1 MQLEQLQ
8 QQWQQL
14 DHKLDH
20 SLAIQNELV
29 RQVVMQ
35 PTRRR
40 LHRLAMWPVIDLV
53 FGIVVVLLAGSFLS
67 SHWPDGRLVL
77 PAGVVMIG
85 AIALMISSI
94 RQLNCVAELD
104 WAGPVAAIQRSLEQ
118 LRFMK
123 IWQFKWVILLSPLMG
138 FCAFVVGLQWILGWL
153 SEGRVHIFDKLDPWW
168 IVGNYVF
175 GVLFVPVGYFI
186 ARLLAERCHRHPWWQ
201 AVLNDISGN
210 SLKAATDDIERWSNL
225 QQAEA

>member
-14 DHKLDH
+14 DQKLDH
-20 SLAIQNELV
+20 SLAIQNELM

-35 PTRRR
+35 PARRR
-40 LHRLAMWPVIDLV
+40 LHRLAFWPVIDLV
-53 FGIVVVLLAGSFLS
+53 FCIIVGLLAGSFLAD
-67 SHWPDGRLVL
+67 HWSDSRLVL

-85 AIALMISSI
+85 AIGLMISSF

-118 LRFMK
+118 LRVMK
-123 IWQFKWVILLSPLMG
+123 IQQFKWIILLSPLVG

-153 SEGRVHIFDKLDPWW
+153 SEGRFNFFDKFENGW
-168 IVGNYVF
+168 IVGNYFF
-175 GVLFVPVGYFI
+175 GILFVPLGYFA
-186 ARLLAERCHRHPWWQ
+186 ARVLAQKCHRYPWWQ
-201 AVLNDISGN
+201 AVLNDISGH
-210 SLKAATDDIERWSNL
+210 SLKTAALDVERWSNL
-225 QQAEA
+225 